1 MKAMDLI
8 RTLPLKGRVEMDIP
22 MKELTTLRV
31 GGKADCV
38 VFAGSESDVEQLAL
52 FCADRDVPLTVVG
65 RGSNLLVRDGGLSGV
80 VLLMG
85 KAFADV
91 RVEKNRVYAQAGATL
106 GAAARAAQQAGLAG
120 LEFAEGIPG
129 SVGGGVRM
137 NAGAYGGE
145 VIWLDKTQMDFGYR
159 HSAVEKSGAV
169 VLEAVF
175 ALQPDDREAIAV
187 RMNDYAARRRE
198 KQPLTYPS
206 AGSFFKRP
214 EGYFAGKLIEDAGL
228 KGASVGGAQVSEKH
242 AGFLINTGNASAADF
257 LQLKDLVQRTVYEKY
272 GVQLEP
278 EVRIIGR
285 DGCF

>member
-145 VIWLDKTQMDFGYR
+145 MSGVVERVRVLQKNGEVIWLDKTQM
-159 HSAVEKSGAV
+159 
-169 VLEAVF
+169 EAVF